1 MYSALLCY
9 TITIV
14 RSYLIVTVDIIIR
27 LYAELVRNW
36 YVEGEL
42 EFIG

>member
-27 LYAELVRNW
+27 LYAELVSNW
-36 YVEGEL
+36 YVEGGL